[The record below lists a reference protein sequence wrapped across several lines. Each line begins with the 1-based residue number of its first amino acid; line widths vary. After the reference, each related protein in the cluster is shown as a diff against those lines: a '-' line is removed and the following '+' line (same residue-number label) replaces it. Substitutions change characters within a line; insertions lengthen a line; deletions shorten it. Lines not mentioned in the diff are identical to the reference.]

1 MNIKYF
7 KEIKTFDELKK
18 AYRDLMKKWHP
29 DLNPN
34 NQEEATKISKEIN
47 AEFEYLFNKLPNERI
62 NKKGIKFESKKEF
75 KTPKEYMDIINK
87 IIIYPNIQ
95 IDIIGSWLWVSG
107 ETKPIKEILKELNF
121 KWHDVRKCWYLK
133 FTYTKS
139 TLCNLNFDELQNL
152 YGGQRFNT
160 KKDEKEN
167 KILTNNKNMSFAV
180 TL

>member
-1 MNIKYF
+1 MN
-7 KEIKTFDELKK
+7 
-18 AYRDLMKKWHP
+18 
-29 DLNPN
+29 
-34 NQEEATKISKEIN
+34 
-47 AEFEYLFNKLPNERI
+47 
-62 NKKGIKFESKKEF
+62 
-75 KTPKEYMDIINK
+75 
-87 IIIYPNIQ
+87 
-95 IDIIGSWLWVSG
+95 IIGSWLWVSG

>member
-1 MNIKYF
+1 
-7 KEIKTFDELKK
+7 
-18 AYRDLMKKWHP
+18 
-29 DLNPN
+29 
-34 NQEEATKISKEIN
+34 
-47 AEFEYLFNKLPNERI
+47 
-62 NKKGIKFESKKEF
+62 
-75 KTPKEYMDIINK
+75 MDIINK

-139 TLCNLNFDELQNL
+139 TLCNLNFDELKEM
-152 YGGQRFNT
+152 YDGQRFNT